1 LRSQV
6 LTALRGAAIL
16 GATRAPGLQG
26 GLLIW
31 SINGRLYVPSLMDM
45 QRYFVDVGGTDY
57 RQPMPIER
65 LYEERYLNSALAEI
79 GTLPEP

>member
-1 LRSQV
+1 M
-6 LTALRGAAIL
+6 TALRGAAIL
-16 GATRAPGLQG
+16 GATWSPGLQD

-31 SINGRLYVPSLMDM
+31 SINGRLHVPSLMDV
-45 QRYFVDVGGTDY
+45 QRYFVDVRGTDY

-65 LYEERYLNSALAEI
+65 LYDERYLNAALAEI

>member
-1 LRSQV
+1 MKTSDPPLW
-6 LTALRGAAIL
+6 A
-16 GATRAPGLQG
+16 
-26 GLLIW
+26 
-31 SINGRLYVPSLMDM
+31 INGRLHVPSLMDM

-65 LYEERYLNSALAEI
+65 LYDERYLNAALAEI